1 MQTGAPWTTGSRST
15 RRSASCMLRSGAAW
29 VRITSGTVS
38 SPVLRP
44 RWMTDAMLM
53 FCAPRMPL
61 IRVNTPGLSTAMK
74 RK

>member
-1 MQTGAPWTTGSRST
+1 
-15 RRSASCMLRSGAAW
+15 MLRSGAAW

-44 RWMTDAMLM
+44 RWRTDAMLM
-53 FCAPRMPL
+53 SCSPRMPL

-74 RK
+74 RR